1 MFVDEQIA
9 LLERYQRQLKK
20 EEEKQEKAEAIRE
33 EKQITLEEAKQGVE
47 EGILTL
53 RDGKKIEVEKKIY
66 FQQQIQ
72 VPILKNFY
80 DAHEEDGI
88 TVAYVNHDHEISQIF
103 TYLDEDMQ
111 EIPLEDWSKVLVNG
125 MIASGLYADIIKTE
139 QTATLEYICF
149 LVPTKKGDIY
159 NIVFRMRGKERK
171 FTGNFNCM
179 KLEQD
184 PYGTIL
190 EAMVLKI
197 GEWMLEKEGEV
208 IA

>member
-20 EEEKQEKAEAIRE
+20 EEKKQEKAE
-33 EKQITLEEAKQGVE
+33 EKQITLEEAKQGID
-47 EGILTL
+47 EGIVIL
-53 RDGKKIEVEKKIY
+53 RDGKKIEIEKKIY
-66 FQQQIQ
+66 FRQQIQ

-88 TVAYVNHDHEISQIF
+88 TVAYVNHDHEISQIL

-125 MIASGLYADIIKTE
+125 MIASGLYAEIIKTE
-139 QTATLEYICF
+139 QTESLEYICF
-149 LVPTKKGDIY
+149 CVPTKKGDIY

-179 KLEQD
+179 KIEQD

-197 GEWMLEKEGEV
+197 GEWILEKEGEV